1 MHFTGVVLSDDGK
14 IAAVG
19 YSTGFVRLFDAGFP
33 YEERV
38 TLAGHTSSVSA
49 LRFDSGG
56 FILVSGAADGA
67 GVLWDTIAE
76 RGIRRLKGHKGRM
89 TDALFVSPS
98 SSANPKLL
106 ITSSQDTL
114 VKVWDVDAG
123 HCLQT
128 VVGHRSEVRSL
139 DIDSEG
145 SRVVTGSSDG
155 ELRVWSI
162 SKDAT
167 GNEGDEVL
175 KFSGLLPRKSKERT
189 SRVRFGG
196 ENGRLLIVAQI
207 HGFELYQQLTGKEV
221 ARRLKKRARRKK
233 AATENPEAILGMSG
247 AAAVDTVPCVTD
259 EFKSIEL
266 VSVSG
271 RLKHLD
277 VCGDK
282 VLVSLGNNTL
292 EVYAA
297 AAGTAQTLKTSPVCS
312 CECKLELY
320 GHRSDVRVVVM
331 CEDNSVMFA
340 TAGGHSVKVWKY
352 NHRAAD
358 SGLVTAFQHVATI
371 SVRSPLCMA
380 FLPGGSHLVVGGKD
394 GSLAIIRVS
403 TGEITSI
410 HSNAHTGSMWSLD
423 VRPDGTALATA
434 GADGLVKLWD
444 LDVGY
449 PVDALKHTRTLK
461 ASEDVLSVRYSR
473 SRSATKRLI
482 AVALLD
488 HTVKLFHED
497 SLRFF
502 LSLYGYFLPVLSLDI
517 SDDGALLASG
527 GADRTLKLWGLDFG
541 DCHRSIIAHEV
552 RACAHKI

>member
-1 MHFTGVVLSDDGK
+1 MHLTGVVLSDDGK

-19 YSTGFVRLFDAGFP
+19 YSSGFVRLFNASSP

-38 TLAGHTSSVSA
+38 ALAGHSSSVSA

-56 FILVSGAADGA
+56 FTLVSGAADGA

-76 RGIRRLKGHKGRM
+76 RGLRRLKGHKGRM
-89 TDALFVSPS
+89 TDALFVPS
-98 SSANPKLL
+98 SSSASPKLL
-106 ITSSQDTL
+106 LTSSQDTL

-155 ELRVWSI
+155 ELRVWSV
-162 SKDAT
+162 SRDVT
-167 GNEGDEVL
+167 SNEGGEVL
-175 KFSGLLPRKSKERT
+175 KLLGLLPRKSKERT

-196 ENGRLLIVAQI
+196 KDGRLLIVAQV
-207 HGFELYQQLTGKEV
+207 HGFELYQQATGKEA
-221 ARRLKKRARRKK
+221 ARRRKKRARRKK
-233 AATENPEAILGMSG
+233 VAAENPEAVVGMNG
-247 AAAVDTVPCVTD
+247 AVTTDAVPYATD
-259 EFKSIEL
+259 EFKHIEL
-266 VSVSG
+266 VSVDG

-297 AAGTAQTLKTSPVCS
+297 AATERLTTSPVCS

-320 GHRSDVRVVVM
+320 GHRSDVRVVSI
-331 CEDNSVMFA
+331 CEDDSTVFA
-340 TAGGHSVKVWKY
+340 TGGGHSVKVWKY
-352 NHRAAD
+352 NNREA
-358 SGLVTAFQHVATI
+358 SGSVTAFQHITSI
-371 SVRSPLCMA
+371 SIRSPLCMA
-380 FLPGGSHLVVGGKD
+380 FLPGGSHLVVGGKE
-394 GSLAIIRVS
+394 GTLVIAKVF
-403 TGEITSI
+403 TGEVTST
-410 HSNAHTGSMWSLD
+410 HRNAHTGCMWSLD
-423 VRPDGTALATA
+423 VRPDGAALVTA
-434 GADGLVKLWD
+434 GADGLVKLWN
-444 LDVGY
+444 LDVEC
-449 PVDALKHTRTLK
+449 PDDALKHTRTLK

-473 SRSATKRLI
+473 TRSAAKRLI

-488 HTVKLFHED
+488 HTVKVFYED

-502 LSLYGYFLPVLSLDI
+502 LSLYGHSLPALAIDI

-552 RACAHKI
+552 RACARS

>member
-1 MHFTGVVLSDDGK
+1 M
-14 IAAVG
+14 G
-19 YSTGFVRLFDAGFP
+19 YSTGFVRLFDASFP

-38 TLAGHTSSVSA
+38 TLAGHSSSVSA

-56 FILVSGAADGA
+56 FILVSGATDGA

-76 RGIRRLKGHKGRM
+76 RGLRRLRGHKGRM
-89 TDALFVSPS
+89 TDALFVPSS

-106 ITSSQDTL
+106 LTSSQDTL

-128 VVGHRSEVRSL
+128 VVSHRSEVRSL

-155 ELRVWSI
+155 ELRVWSV

-175 KFSGLLPRKSKERT
+175 KFLGLLPRKSKERIC
-189 SRVRFGG
+189 RVRFGG
-196 ENGRLLIVAQI
+196 EDRRLLIVAQV
-207 HGFELYQQLTGKEV
+207 HGFELYQQATGKET
-221 ARRLKKRARRKK
+221 ARRRKKRARQKK
-233 AATENPEAILGMSG
+233 TATENPEAIVEMSG
-247 AAAVDTVPCVTD
+247 AAAMDAVPYATD
-259 EFKSIEL
+259 EFKHIEL

-282 VLVSLGNNTL
+282 VLISLGNNTL

-297 AAGTAQTLKTSPVCS
+297 DATQTLTTSPACS

-320 GHRSDVRVVVM
+320 GHRSDVRVVAM
-331 CEDNSVMFA
+331 CEDNLMMFA

-352 NHRAAD
+352 NHRAAA
-358 SGLVTAFQHVATI
+358 SGLVTAFQHIASI

-380 FLPGGSHLVVGGKD
+380 FLPGGSHLVVGGKE
-394 GSLAIIRVS
+394 GTLAIIRVS
-403 TGEITSI
+403 TGEITSM

-423 VRPDGTALATA
+423 VRPDGAALATA

-444 LDVGY
+444 LDVGC
-449 PVDALKHTRTLK
+449 PDDALTHTRTLK
-461 ASEDVLSVRYSR
+461 ASEDVLSIRYSR
-473 SRSATKRLI
+473 ARSATKRLI

-488 HTVKLFHED
+488 HTVKVFHED

-502 LSLYGYFLPVLSLDI
+502 LSLYGHSLPALAIDI

-552 RACAHKI
+552 CACAHKT